1 MIQKLVLCKSCS
13 YYYEDRFPPLN
24 LIKHP
29 LNYHGLCILILN
41 IPRQS
46 QKLKNL
52 QKVVMENDIL
62 ENQVLLVK
70 VVLIMKTVLLNIPNH
85 PKFCQDDPLSF
96 QTQT

>member
-29 LNYHGLCILILN
+29 LNYHGLCILN

-62 ENQVLLVK
+62 ENQALLVK
-70 VVLIMKTVLLNIPNH
+70 VVLIMKTVVLNIPNH
-85 PKFCQDDPLSF
+85 PKFCQSF